1 MKENDILSRF
11 KNYNTC
17 KRKISIV
24 NTIYFDRKI
33 EGKMK
38 FLISARNICK
48 SICCNLRRQTL
59 QFNAEKCKIEV
70 NTIQCHNQLS
80 PRTNWQ
86 Q

>member
-1 MKENDILSRF
+1 MIFQIRLKIITVVNVISRVDI
-11 KNYNTC
+11 T
-17 KRKISIV
+17 
-24 NTIYFDRKI
+24 YFDRKI
-33 EGKMK
+33 KGKMK
-38 FLISARNICK
+38 FFISARNICK
-48 SICCNLRRQTL
+48 SICCNLRLQTL